1 MLEFEM
7 TTILIFI
14 SSLLALISP
23 VVYIRA
29 ILKGE
34 AKPHRTTRL
43 VLLTVTILATIS
55 LLAQQ
60 DRVAVWLAG
69 VSALQSIAI
78 FILSIKYGM
87 GGWEKKDILCL
98 LIALIGIILWQTT
111 KNPSIALFASI
122 IADFTGMIPA
132 LIKTYKFPETE
143 VWTFYALDIIAGIL
157 SFLAVKSFSIQQIVY
172 PIYIALINMA
182 MVILIFRPKFKK
194 LI

>member
-1 MLEFEM
+1 M
-7 TTILIFI
+7 
-14 SSLLALISP
+14 SSLLALMSP
-23 VVYIRA
+23 VIYINA

-43 VLLTVTILATIS
+43 VLLVVTVLATIS
-55 LLAQQ
+55 LLVQQ
-60 DRVAVWLAG
+60 DKVAVWLAG
-69 VSALQSIAI
+69 ISALQSIAI

-98 LIALIGIILWQTT
+98 IIALIGIILWQTT

-143 VWTFYALDIIAGIL
+143 IWTFYILDTVAGML
-157 SFLAVKSFSIQQIVY
+157 NFFAVKSFTLNQTAYPVY
-172 PIYIALINMA
+172 IFLINMI
-182 MVILIFRPKFKK
+182 MVIFIFRPKFKK